1 MPRASGTSEEIRV
14 RIVVRGR
21 VQGVWFRGSTRDE
34 ARRLGLA
41 GWARNRADGSVEILA
56 QGAPAAVDR
65 LVAWCHDGPPLA
77 RVRSVERTVESIPL
91 ADDDVAARGDF
102 EVR

>member
-1 MPRASGTSEEIRV
+1 MSEAIRV

-21 VQGVWFRGSTRDE
+21 VQGVWFRGSARDE
-34 ARRLGLA
+34 ARRLGLV

-56 QGAPAAVDR
+56 EGAPAAVER
-65 LVAWCHDGPPLA
+65 LVAWCHEGPPLA
-77 RVRSVERTVESIPL
+77 RVRSVERTVEPIPPTSRDEL
-91 ADDDVAARGDF
+91 GGEF